1 MDVIWIKSKKEIQ
14 RSTDIFATSPPRRSQ
29 ALPAPPCEAPIVG
42 VHGFP
47 KKKTVS
53 LFLKQFWLVNSE
65 LQMARPQKPSSP
77 GETKEALAAWRN
89 FPQI

>member
-1 MDVIWIKSKKEIQ
+1 MSYGSKAKKRSKDPRTFLRHLHLGEAKLCQHILVKPPLWGFMDF
-14 RSTDIFATSPPRRSQ
+14 R
-29 ALPAPPCEAPIVG
+29 
-42 VHGFP
+42 
-47 KKKTVS
+47 KKKTLS